1 MPDHIILPDG
11 VEKLDITDWENGH
24 QNFTHRFKK
33 GASFK
38 LRIPFRPVTPSDQY
52 KQTTSN
58 FQWLISYAIENDISL
73 RAMGNGWSFS
83 DVAVCDGGVVDTKA
97 LRLSFWIP
105 RKFVADDYINTGKG
119 TADLFMAQCG
129 MSILDLNE
137 KLEKE
142 ANPKRSLK
150 ASGASNG
157 QSIAGATA
165 TGTHGSAFRVG
176 AVHDA
181 IVGIHLVVSATRHV
195 WLERASYP
203 VVSDGFIGWMG
214 AELIRDDDLFNAA
227 VVSFGSFGFIHSI
240 MIETDPVYLLAEQ
253 RADQM
258 KYDDDL
264 IKAIDH
270 LDFSGI
276 ELKLPYPPDGPDKA
290 LYHFEVIINPHKF
303 EKGNKEKGVYLKTM
317 YKMPY
322 TPGYPKRERDDRGFQ
337 YGDNTL
343 GVIETIIDGLPP
355 DLSAALVPALV
366 NVMFPL
372 AFKSAVDAFGT
383 IGETFS
389 NTKFRGKAISA
400 AIAIAAE
407 NVSRVVD
414 EVIFINEQSPFPGG
428 LALRYVKG
436 TKAIL
441 GFTRYEKTCI
451 LELDG
456 VESAAARS
464 FYQKLWNRL
473 ESKNIPYTLHWGKMN
488 FNLDPQ
494 RVRKMYG
501 DAAVDAWINCR
512 HSLLGEAERKVFN
525 NAFLK
530 RCGLDG

>member
-1 MPDHIILPDG
+1 MPDQIVLPDG
-11 VEKLDITDWENGH
+11 IEKLDITDWENGH

-38 LRIPFRPVTPSDQY
+38 LRIPTQPVTPSAQY
-52 KQTTSN
+52 RKTTSN
-58 FQWLISYAIENDISL
+58 FQWLIRYAIEHDISL
-73 RAMGNGWSFS
+73 RAMGNGWSFT

-105 RKFVADDYINTGKG
+105 QQYVASEYVQAGNGS
-119 TADLFMAQCG
+119 ANLFLVQCG

-137 KLEKE
+137 KLEQF

-150 ASGASNG
+150 TSGASNG
-157 QSIAGATA
+157 QSIVGATA
-165 TGTHGSAFRVG
+165 TGTHGSAYRVG

-181 IVGIHLVVSATRHV
+181 IVGMHLVVSPTKHI
-195 WLERASYP
+195 WLERASAP
-203 VVSDGFIGWMG
+203 VVSDKFGDWME
-214 AELIRDDDLFNAA
+214 AEIIRDDDLFNAA
-227 VVSFGSFGFIHSI
+227 VVSFGSFGFVHSV
-240 MIETDPVYLLAEQ
+240 MIETEPIFLLAEQ
-253 RADQM
+253 RADSV

-264 IKAIDH
+264 IHTINS

-276 ELKLPYPPDGPDKA
+276 ETKLPYPVDGPDKQ
-290 LYHFEVIINPHKF
+290 LYHFEVIINPHQFGKD
-303 EKGNKEKGVYLKTM
+303 NKEKGVYLKTM

-322 TPGYPKRERDDRGFQ
+322 TPDYPKRVRDDHGFQ

-343 GVIETIIDGLPP
+343 GVIETIIDGLPD
-355 DLSAALVPALV
+355 DLSAVLVPKLV

-372 AFKSAVDAFGT
+372 AFKSTGDAFGT

-400 AIAIAAE
+400 AIAVAAE
-407 NVSRVVD
+407 NVSRVVE
-414 EVIFINEQSPFPGG
+414 EVILINRQSPFPGG

-436 TKAIL
+436 TKAVL

-456 VESAAARS
+456 VDSDIARR
-464 FYQKLWNRL
+464 FYQQLWDRL
-473 ESKNIPYTLHWGKMN
+473 ESQNIPYTLHWGKMN

-494 RVRKMYG
+494 RVRRMYG
-501 DAAVDAWINCR
+501 NAAVDTWINCR
-512 HSLLGEAERKVFN
+512 HSLLGDAERKVFN
-525 NAFLK
+525 NAFLQ
-530 RCGLDG
+530 RCGLDI

>member
-1 MPDHIILPDG
+1 MPDNIKLPDG
-11 VEKLDITDWENGH
+11 IEKLDITDWENGH

-38 LRIPFRPVTPSDQY
+38 LRIPFQFTSPADQY
-52 KQTTSN
+52 RQTTAN
-58 FQWLISYAIENDISL
+58 FQWLIRYAVENNIAL

-105 RKFVADDYINTGKG
+105 QQYVSDDYVNSGKQS
-119 TADLFMAQCG
+119 ADLFLVQCG

-137 KLEKE
+137 KLEKD
-142 ANPKRSLK
+142 ANPKRSIK

-157 QSIAGATA
+157 QSIVGATA
-165 TGTHGSAFRVG
+165 TGTHGSAYRVG

-181 IVGIHLVVSATRHV
+181 IVGIHLVVSPTRHI
-195 WLERASYP
+195 WLEKASNP
-203 VVSDGFIGWMG
+203 VVSEKFMVWMG
-214 AELIRDDDLFNAA
+214 AELIRDDDMFNAT
-227 VVSFGSFGFIHSI
+227 VVSFGSFGFIHSV
-240 MIETDPVYLLAEQ
+240 MIETEPVFLLAEQ
-253 RADQM
+253 RADQI

-264 IKAIDH
+264 IKAIDQ

-276 ELKLPYPPDGPDKA
+276 ELKLPYPPDGPDKQ

-303 EKGNKEKGVYLKTM
+303 EKENKEKGVYLKTM

-322 TPGYPKRERDDRGFQ
+322 TPDYPKRERDDHGFQ

-343 GVIETIIDGLPP
+343 GVVETIIDGLPSNW
-355 DLSAALVPALV
+355 SAVLIPALV

-372 AFKSAVDAFGT
+372 AFKSATDAFGT

-400 AIAIAAE
+400 AIGIAAE
-407 NVSRVVD
+407 NASRVVD
-414 EVIFINEQSPFPGG
+414 EVIAINRQTPFPGG
-428 LALRYVKG
+428 LALRFVKG
-436 TKAIL
+436 TAALL
-441 GFTRYEKTCI
+441 GFTKFEKTCI

-456 VESAAARS
+456 VDSDAARS
-464 FYQKLWNRL
+464 FYQKLWDRL
-473 ESKNIPYTLHWGKMN
+473 EEKQIPYTLHWGKMN
-488 FNLDPQ
+488 FNLTPQ
-494 RVRKMYG
+494 RIRRMYG
-501 DAAVDAWINCR
+501 DEAVDKWIGCR
-512 HSLLGEAERKVFN
+512 HALLGEAERKVFT

-530 RCGLDG
+530 RCGLA

>member
-1 MPDHIILPDG
+1 MPDNIKLPDG
-11 VEKLDITDWENGH
+11 IEKLDITDWENGH
-24 QNFTHRFKK
+24 QNFTHRFQK

-38 LRIPFRPVTPSDQY
+38 LRIPFGPATASDQY
-52 KQTTSN
+52 KQTTAN
-58 FQWLISYAIENDISL
+58 FQWLIGYAIDKDISL

-83 DVAVCDGGVVDTKA
+83 DVAVCDGGLVDTKA
-97 LRLSFWIP
+97 LRLSFWVP
-105 RKFVADDYINTGKG
+105 RRFVSDDYIHTGKG
-119 TADLFMAQCG
+119 TADLFLAQCG

-137 KLEKE
+137 KLEKD
-142 ANPKRSLK
+142 ANPKRSIK
-150 ASGASNG
+150 TSGASNG
-157 QSIAGATA
+157 QSIVGATA
-165 TGTHGSAFRVG
+165 TGTHGSAYRVG

-181 IVGIHLVVSATRHV
+181 IVGIHLVVSPERHV

-203 VVSDGFIGWMG
+203 VVSDEFIEWME
-214 AELIRDDDLFNAA
+214 AELIRDDDMFNAT
-227 VVSFGSFGFIHSI
+227 VVSFGSFGFIHSV

-253 RADQM
+253 RADAI

-276 ELKLPYPPDGPDKA
+276 ELKLPYPSDAPDKQ

-303 EKGNKEKGVYLKTM
+303 EKDNKEKGVYFKTM

-322 TPGYPKRERDDRGFQ
+322 TPDYPKRERDDRGFQ
-337 YGDNTL
+337 YGDHTL
-343 GVIETIIDGLPP
+343 GVIETIIDGLPA

-400 AIAIAAE
+400 AIAVATE

-414 EVIFINEQSPFPGG
+414 DVIEINRQTPFPGG

-436 TKAIL
+436 TKALL
-441 GFTRYEKTCI
+441 GFTKFEKTCI

-456 VESAAARS
+456 VESDTARR
-464 FYQKLWNRL
+464 FYQKLWDRL
-473 ESKNIPYTLHWGKMN
+473 EEKQIPYTLHWGKMN
-488 FNLDPQ
+488 FNLTPQ
-494 RVRKMYG
+494 RIRRMYG
-501 DAAVDAWINCR
+501 EGAVDKWIGCR
-512 HSLLGEAERKVFN
+512 HALLGEAERKVFN
-525 NAFLK
+525 NDFLK
-530 RCGLDG
+530 RCGLE